1 MEPGKD
7 PRPDQHPN
15 DGTPG
20 KYPGPPPNS
29 NPKPAPGGVGT
40 DTPED
45 PSRSAPPKSK

>member
-20 KYPGPPPNS
+20 KYP
-29 NPKPAPGGVGT
+29 NPAPSTPTPAPGGVGT
-40 DTPED
+40 GTPH
-45 PSRSAPPKSK
+45 APEGLPKK